1 MSVRTKASDLSI
13 SEQQLLLVLKA
24 CYVEDAQIIILD
36 EVSASLSR
44 EDEQFLYEIINEQ
57 KNRGKAILFISHRMG
72 QVLRVCDRVTV
83 LRDGRS
89 ITTEECRDLDEEKL
103 SSLIVGED
111 YGKGDKLRKTED
123 LAVTT
128 KEKTAEV
135 VLSVEN
141 LRKAGVFQGVT
152 FELRRGE
159 IVGLAG
165 LRGSGR
171 TEIFKAIA
179 GIDPADGGVIK
190 VGNERKRFTSPSQ
203 AFREGIVYLPEDRE
217 NEGAINILSVKE
229 NLTLLSLRRLAAS
242 VVDRVLINKKREK
255 QAAMTLTRMLDIVV
269 ASLDQEMG
277 YLSGGNKQKVI
288 VGKILASK
296 PKVFLLDEPTR
307 GIDISAKRSILGIIK
322 ERLSDEFA
330 GVMMTAPAEEDLM
343 SICDRILVLYEGEI
357 LSEFS
362 REEFDEVAL
371 YLAMQG
377 VRAKK

>member
-1 MSVRTKASDLSI
+1 M
-13 SEQQLLLVLKA
+13 
-24 CYVEDAQIIILD
+24 
-36 EVSASLSR
+36 
-44 EDEQFLYEIINEQ
+44 
-57 KNRGKAILFISHRMG
+57 
-72 QVLRVCDRVTV
+72 
-83 LRDGRS
+83 
-89 ITTEECRDLDEEKL
+89 
-103 SSLIVGED
+103 
-111 YGKGDKLRKTED
+111 
-123 LAVTT
+123 
-128 KEKTAEV
+128 

-141 LRKAGVFQGVT
+141 LRRAGAFQGVT

-159 IVGLAG
+159 IIGLAG

-179 GIDPADGGVIK
+179 GIDPAHGGVIK

-217 NEGAINILSVKE
+217 NEGVINILSVKE

-242 VVDRVLINKKREK
+242 VLDRVLINKKREK
-255 QAAMTLTRMLDIVV
+255 QLATTLTRMLDILI

-277 YLSGGNKQKVI
+277 YLSGGNKQKVV
-288 VGKILASK
+288 VGRILASK

-307 GIDISAKRSILGIIK
+307 GIDISAKGSILGKIK
-322 ERLSDEFA
+322 ERLSEFA